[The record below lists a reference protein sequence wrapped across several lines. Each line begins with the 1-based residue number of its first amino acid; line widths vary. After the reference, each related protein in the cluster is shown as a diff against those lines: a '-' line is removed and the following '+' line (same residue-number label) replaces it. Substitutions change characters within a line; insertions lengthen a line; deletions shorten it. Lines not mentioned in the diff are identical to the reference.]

1 MVKAI
6 ILFRQMGKRTPV
18 FDAQYNDFLMKMEA
32 LPGLRRKSVSTVYA
46 APGGIISFSAVVE
59 VTFEDHAALEA
70 ALTSPPGVEAGQ
82 TLKSLAGPDAII
94 LYADVLEESY

>member
-6 ILFRQMGKRTPV
+6 ILFRQMGKQSPV
-18 FDAQYNDFLMKMEA
+18 FDADYNDFLMKMEA

-46 APGGIISFSAVVE
+46 APGGMIPFGAVVE
-59 VTFEDHAALEA
+59 VTFDDHAALQA
-70 ALTSPPGVEAGQ
+70 ALTSPPGVEAGNLLN
-82 TLKSLAGPDAII
+82 TLAGPDAMI